1 MGLTLYLNKL
11 KSINLI
17 ILYFFMENLIGTKEQ
32 VKQFIIETTHA
43 RETDVQDDTL
53 IFVQGFFDSM
63 GFLLLITFIE
73 EKFGI
78 KTDDTELLEE
88 NFESINAIA
97 GFIQRKLN

>member
-1 MGLTLYLNKL
+1 
-11 KSINLI
+11 
-17 ILYFFMENLIGTKEQ
+17 MENSTAIKEQ
-32 VKQFIIETTHA
+32 IKQFIIETTHA
-43 RETDVQDDTL
+43 QEAEVKEDTL

-78 KTDDTELLEE
+78 KTDDAELLEE